1 VNNSRAAR
9 DLAKRVGRRVGTH
22 VGKRVGNGFGKRI
35 GQRID
40 KPVRNRSGSCPAASH
55 ADHRGDNPPM
65 RRPTLLALLLGASIA
80 ACTPALDWRD
90 VRPEG
95 SAASLQFPC
104 KPQSQTR
111 QAALDGEA
119 TTMTL
124 VSCTADGLTFALVH
138 ADLGDPARVTP
149 ALIAMR
155 KALVTNL
162 GATQSVVKPFVL
174 TGMTPSP
181 EAVRLQASGHTP
193 EGAPIVE
200 EAVLFTRGTRV
211 YQAAVLG
218 ARPDAAA
225 VELFFES
232 LRLES

>member
-1 VNNSRAAR
+1 MCDGVEPLLPCHILVNNSRASLN
-9 DLAKRVGRRVGTH
+9 LAKRVGKRLRNRVG
-22 VGKRVGNGFGKRI
+22 K
-35 GQRID
+35 
-40 KPVRNRSGSCPAASH
+40 CAAASQ
-55 ADHRGDNPPM
+55 AKRGDDNPLM
-65 RRPTLLALLLGASIA
+65 RQLTLLAILLGASIA

-111 QAALDGEA
+111 EAALDGET

-124 VSCTADGLTFALVH
+124 VSCTADGLTFALVY

-149 ALIAMR
+149 ALIALR
-155 KALVTNL
+155 KALATNL
-162 GATQSVVKPFVL
+162 GATESVAKPFAL
-174 TGMTPSP
+174 AGMTPSP
-181 EAVRLQASGHTP
+181 EAVRLRASGHAP
-193 EGAPIVE
+193 DGAPIVE
-200 EAVLFTRGTRV
+200 EAALFTHGTRV

-218 ARPDAAA
+218 ARLDAAA
-225 VELFFES
+225 VELFFEN

>member
-9 DLAKRVGRRVGTH
+9 DLTKRVGRRVGT
-22 VGKRVGNGFGKRI
+22 RVGNGFGKRI
-35 GQRID
+35 G
-40 KPVRNRSGSCPAASH
+40 KPVRNRMGRCPAASQ
-55 ADHRGDNPPM
+55 ADHGGDNPPM
-65 RRPTLLALLLGASIA
+65 RRPTQLALLLGASIA

-155 KALVTNL
+155 KALVANL
-162 GATQSVVKPFVL
+162 GANQGVVKPFVL

-181 EAVRLQASGHTP
+181 EAVRLRVSGHTP